1 MRRLPLFPL
10 NPVRL
15 PYQTMSTSA
24 VSRLAL
30 TLFAVTSVAAQTA
43 SPPAL
48 SADKAVV
55 MDPFDVT
62 SVQSDRYQASNT
74 ISGTAMNTLLKD
86 VPMSINVITAE
97 FLNDAVIGDIERAL
111 DFNSSVTQIARS
123 EVSNQIGMFSLRGFR
138 NRNTLL
144 DGVVGGDFIP
154 RYLVD
159 RIEVVKGPNTLY
171 GQSDPG
177 GLVNMISKRPRGKD
191 QTDLTLRY
199 GSFNTFG
206 GDVDVSL
213 AQVAPGVGLRVIGSY
228 ESSDGYRALP
238 EDRKSSMGA
247 AIVEWKATKTTRL
260 RVLASTTAKSGNPS
274 NRGVLPFEI
283 IPTDLNGDG
292 DTLDRVGGVPEGTA
306 RYNTTF
312 APEDFTSQ
320 TRNSEFSQ
328 DADYYQI
335 NAQQSIGSLLDL
347 QYNFMRS
354 EQVNDVSFREFNT
367 FDAAGNVVA
376 LYQATNNYNVVDAHT
391 LNALMRFQTGPVR
404 HNLIAGARRTLSKG
418 IGDTFNLRP
427 GTATERAALDA
438 LAVNGRVF
446 RHTLTKAQLQ
456 AGAEVWKDDA
466 PTRHEIRG
474 AGFRANQNGWNH
486 AQTETFYVSD
496 SFTVFNERLRIL
508 AGLRSIEFQGWSYQ
522 LNGSGGAKRITRDV
536 SHQIGVNY
544 TINRALVAFANQAT
558 SYNPNGFNVDTNDYF
573 PAEESEAL
581 EVGLKLDGFLG
592 GRVSG
597 SVAWFVIDKINVVRS
612 DYNPFTFRNT
622 TEISDDSSEGLDVEL
637 FLNLA
642 KGWQTTVSYT
652 HLNART
658 VKSAT
663 EAIGMRLEG
672 AAPDRLT
679 FYTTYSFDDGAL
691 KGVRIG
697 GGGIRAWG
705 PIQQFGTSDSRLIRE
720 DGYTQ
725 INLFARY
732 TRQLFG
738 RPTTFGLNVSNLADE
753 FYIRARGNSNSP
765 REFMGSVHTRF

>member
-1 MRRLPLFPL
+1 
-10 NPVRL
+10 
-15 PYQTMSTSA
+15 MSTST
-24 VSRLAL
+24 VSRLA
-30 TLFAVTSVAAQTA
+30 FALLAGASASAQT
-43 SPPAL
+43 SPPPTAP
-48 SADKAVV
+48 SDQAVV

-97 FLNDAVIGDIERAL
+97 FLNDAVIGDIERVL
-111 DFNSSVTQIARS
+111 DFNSSVTQIARA

-191 QTDLTLRY
+191 QTDLTFRF

-206 GDVDVSL
+206 GDIDVSL

-228 ESSDGYRALP
+228 DASDGYRALS
-238 EDRKSSMGA
+238 EDRKSYLGA

-260 RVLASTTAKSGNPS
+260 RVLASTTTKSGNPS

-292 DTLDRVGGVPEGTA
+292 DTLDRVGGVPEATA

-320 TRNSEFSQ
+320 TRNSEFTQ
-328 DADYYQI
+328 EGDYFQI
-335 NAQQSIGSLLDL
+335 NAQQSVGSLLDL

-354 EQVNDVSFREFNT
+354 EQVNDVAFREFNT

-391 LNALMRFQTGPVR
+391 LNALMRFETGPFR
-404 HNLIAGARRTLSKG
+404 HSLIAGVRRTMSKG

-427 GTATERAALDA
+427 GTPAERAVLDA

-446 RHTLTKAQLQ
+446 RHTLTKSQLL

-466 PTRHEIRG
+466 PTRNEIRS
-474 AGFRANQNGWNH
+474 AGFRANQSGWNH
-486 AQTETFYVSD
+486 GQTETFYVSD
-496 SFTVFNERLRIL
+496 SFTVFNDRLRIL
-508 AGLRSIEFQGWSYQ
+508 AGLRSIELQGWSYQ

-544 TINRALVAFANQAT
+544 AFNKSLVAFANQAT
-558 SYNPNGFNVDTNDYF
+558 SYNPNGFDVDTNDYF
-573 PAEESEAL
+573 PAEESEAI
-581 EVGLKLDGFLG
+581 EVGLKLDGFWG
-592 GRVSG
+592 GRISG
-597 SVAWFVIDKINVVRS
+597 SVAWFAIDKINVVRS

-622 TEISDDSSEGLDVEL
+622 TEISDDRSEGLDVEL

-658 VKSAT
+658 VSSKT

-679 FYTTYSFDDGAL
+679 FYTTYSIDSGAL
-691 KGVRIG
+691 KGVRFG
-697 GGGIRAWG
+697 GGAIRAWG

-725 INLFARY
+725 VNLFARY

-738 RPTTFGLNVSNLADE
+738 RPTTFGLNVSNLTDE
-753 FYIRARGNSNSP
+753 FYIRARGNSNTP
-765 REFMGSVHTRF
+765 REFLGSIHTKF